1 MRAWDAHGWTLR
13 FRAWGPGSQRR
24 PPFFLMRHLPE
35 FFAWR
40 WLQGNLPALLWSVLW
55 RPEVE
60 RLFTVEEEEELGIE
74 RHVFGLSLPTMPRQT
89 LVFELTMVQLLAED
103 DAGAQSPV
111 VSSGEEEDLH
121 APFGDD

>member
-1 MRAWDAHGWTLR
+1 
-13 FRAWGPGSQRR
+13 
-24 PPFFLMRHLPE
+24 MRHLPE

-60 RLFTVEEEEELGIE
+60 RLFTVEEDEELGIE

-89 LVFELTMVQLLAED
+89 LVFELAMVQLLAED

-111 VSSGEEEDLH
+111 VDEEPDEAAEGEGVEVKVEVETAEAVLSSREEEDLH